1 MSENREKAKGFI
13 MADEKIVIY
22 TDGACSNNQERI
34 NSGGWGAVLLYKDHY
49 KELFG
54 GEKNTTNNR
63 MELMAII
70 KALEELKTDKIPVSI
85 HSDSAYIMN
94 CFKDKWYEKW
104 RKNGWQ
110 NSKKQPVENKDLWEK
125 LLDLAENKI
134 GLDKITWVKVKGHSG
149 DKYNE
154 LADALARKGAEKN

>member
-1 MSENREKAKGFI
+1 MIE
-13 MADEKIVIY
+13 DTIVIY
-22 TDGACSNNQERI
+22 TDGSCSNNQERI
-34 NSGGWGAVLLYKDHY
+34 NSGGWGAVLRHKEFY
-49 KELFG
+49 KEIYG

-70 KALEELKTDKIPVSI
+70 KALEEIKNNNIPVSI

-94 CFKDKWYEKW
+94 CFKDKWYVKW
-104 RKNGWQ
+104 RQNGWQ
-110 NSKKQPVENKDLWEK
+110 NSKKQPVENRDLWEI

-134 GLDKITWVKVKGHSG
+134 GLDKISWVKVKGHSG

-154 LADALARKGAEKN
+154 IADDLAKKGSEEN